1 VTKRITSDA
10 LFLLNR
16 MLGLAGGTPGP
27 TELDDGNVTQVLDI
41 IDVVRR
47 SRTIAASQGWF
58 FCIMD
63 NVHAA
68 AGALDSEIDPYTPGA
83 AFAPNVSAYPAR
95 VGRDFDFWLYTAS
108 LVRIAG
114 DGALDGALL
123 RMNPTAAQMGWGID
137 NSGAAVAG
145 DDPYPIGRFTALDS
159 TLAARDPYGIAGDGK
174 AYISINQRI
183 ARGNLLRF
191 TTDTSGQTV
200 STTFRLFLTCGLF
213 SEGIGQDIAS

>member
-16 MLGLAGGTPGP
+16 MLGLAGGTPGA
-27 TELDDGNVTQVLDI
+27 TELDDGNVSQVLDI
-41 IDVVRR
+41 TDVVRR
-47 SRTIAASQGWF
+47 SRTIASSQGWF

-68 AGALDSEIDPYTPGA
+68 AGALDSEINPYVPGA
-83 AFAPNVSAYPAR
+83 AFAPTVSAFPAS
-95 VGRDFDFWLYTAS
+95 VPRDFDFWLYTAS
-108 LVRIAG
+108 LLRIGG
-114 DGALDGALL
+114 DGDLDGAIL
-123 RMNPTAAQMGWGID
+123 RMNPTAAQQGWGID

-145 DDPYPIGRFTALDS
+145 NDPYPIGRWTALDE
-159 TLAARDPYGIAGDGK
+159 TLAARDPYGIAGDGSAFIK
-174 AYISINQRI
+174 VNQRI

-191 TTDTSGQTV
+191 TTDTSGQTAE
-200 STTFRLFLTCGLF
+200 TTFRLFLTCGLF